1 MNWLNNNK
9 RWLRIVAFIG
19 LALLIIYYIS
29 VLFIDNITLHWRSSI
44 WLVAS
49 ALIFLYAIKG
59 VAMVIPT
66 TLLYIAAGMTL
77 PTWVAILVTYIGLII
92 ALTIAYTMGKKLG
105 EEKVSAIIAKRKKL
119 ADFLYG
125 NKENVLSI
133 CFMTHLLPTPLGFVS
148 LFFGALNVPLFK
160 YIFISL
166 LGITPYMV
174 PVVFAGAAI
183 YNPLS
188 AAFLVPFGI
197 SLFITLTIFIVYKT
211 RSASKSRNAAV

>member
-1 MNWLNNNK
+1 M
-9 RWLRIVAFIG
+9 AFVG
-19 LALLIIYYIS
+19 LALLIIYHIT
-29 VLFIDNITLHWRSSI
+29 LIFIDNITIHWQTSI
-44 WLVAS
+44 WFVAS
-49 ALIFLYAIKG
+49 ALLILYAIKG

-66 TLLYIAAGMTL
+66 TLLYIAAGMAL
-77 PTWVAILVTYIGLII
+77 PTWLAIVVTYMGLVI
-92 ALTIAYTMGKKLG
+92 ALGIAHTMGKKLG
-105 EEKVSAIIAKRKKL
+105 EEKVGAIIAKRKRV

-125 NKENVLSI
+125 HKENVLSL

-148 LFFGALNVPLFK
+148 LFFGALNVPLIK

-188 AAFLVPFGI
+188 VAFLVPFGI
-197 SLFITLTIFIVYKT
+197 SLMITLAIFIVYKS
-211 RSASKSRNAAV
+211 RSKKRVDADTSAPTA